1 MPKIDKV
8 EFEKR
13 IRIVQEWIL
22 EDQAYT
28 DMVNAIMAKWQL
40 EERQAK
46 KYIKQARERW
56 VDQEQVIIDQKR
68 RLRIEGLKKLK
79 RSIKDLYKGTPRGM
93 EALLKIDREISK
105 LEGIYPAT
113 KLEVSGKDGQPLIPP
128 PAVDLS
134 KLSKEELKAIVEAFK
149 KSKVD

>member
-8 EFEKR
+8 EVEKR
-13 IRIVQEWIL
+13 LRIVQEWIL
-22 EDQAYT
+22 EDQTYT
-28 DMVNAIMAKWQL
+28 DMVTAIMGKWAL

-56 VDQEQVIIDQKR
+56 VNQEQVVIDQKR

-79 RSIKDLYKGTPRGM
+79 RSIKEPYKGTPRGI
-93 EALLKIDREISK
+93 EALLKIDKEISK

-113 KLEVSGKDGQPLIPP
+113 KLELSGSDGQPIQTQ
-128 PAVDLS
+128 DLS
-134 KLSKEELKAIVEAFK
+134 HLTYEQLYELKYGHRPTP
-149 KSKVD
+149 

>member
-1 MPKIDKV
+1 MPKTDKL

-28 DMVNAIMAKWQL
+28 DMVAAIMQRWSL

-46 KYIKQARERW
+46 KYIKQARDRW
-56 VDQEQVIIDQKR
+56 VEQEQVVIDHKR
-68 RLRIEGLKKLK
+68 RLHIEWLKKQK
-79 RSIKDLYKGTPRGM
+79 RSLKEIYKGTPRGI
-93 EALLKIDREISK
+93 EALLKIDKEISA

-113 KLEVSGKDGQPLIPP
+113 KVELSGADGQPIQTQ
-128 PAVDLS
+128 DLS
-134 KLSKEELKAIVEAFK
+134 HLTYEQLYALKYGQ
-149 KSKVD
+149 SPTS